1 MTNPATEPGAD
12 TGIWQELGQRGSHAA
27 LQLAIQSVA

>member
-1 MTNPATEPGAD
+1 MTDAETEPGAD
-12 TGIWQELGQRGSHAA
+12 TRIWQELGQRGSHAA